1 MKIIGRRGQGNL
13 GYVRPVLMCPQLGI
27 NSPIRMVVDTGASR
41 TVISERDALRL
52 NIDYSTLTPEPDAL
66 GVGGLVKC
74 YSAGQAALTFKVS
87 RNSWHTERLDS
98 LHFLKCESDDPIE
111 RLASLRLSSLLG
123 IDILDRYSVRFT
135 RTRIY
140 LEK

>member
-1 MKIIGRRGQGNL
+1 
-13 GYVRPVLMCPQLGI
+13 MCPQLDI
-27 NSPIRMVVDTGASR
+27 NSPVRMVVDTGASR
-41 TVISERDALRL
+41 TVISERDAMRL
-52 NIDYSTLTPEPDAL
+52 NIDYSTLKPEADAL
-66 GVGGLVKC
+66 GVGGLVRC
-74 YSAGQAALTFKVS
+74 YSTGQAALTFKVS
-87 RNSWHTERLDS
+87 SNSWHTERLDS

-123 IDILDRYSVRFT
+123 IDILDRYSVRLT